1 MAINVVAAV
10 LLVRAAGFRGLALAT
25 SLAALANGGALVMLL
40 RKNLHGFDGRRLAA
54 ATVKVFAASVVMACV
69 AAEVARWLS
78 GMAPEARVMLQTA
91 HVAAAIGAGMAALMA
106 MAKLLRI
113 AEFDEA
119 LAVAREWV
127 RKLLA
132 D

>member
-1 MAINVVAAV
+1 
-10 LLVRAAGFRGLALAT
+10 
-25 SLAALANGGALVMLL
+25 
-40 RKNLHGFDGRRLAA
+40 
-54 ATVKVFAASVVMACV
+54 MACV

-78 GMAPEARVMLQTA
+78 GMAPEARVMMQTA